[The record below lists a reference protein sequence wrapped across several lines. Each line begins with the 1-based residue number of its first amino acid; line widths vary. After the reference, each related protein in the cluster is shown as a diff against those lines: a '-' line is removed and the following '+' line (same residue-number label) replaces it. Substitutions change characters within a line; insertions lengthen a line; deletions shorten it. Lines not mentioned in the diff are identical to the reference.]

1 MFKFGITFV
10 VLVAIYLYYVINYV
24 GEDDKREQRSRS
36 VVVVDKD
43 GVSVSQNLE
52 EERGIETQYADKGVS
67 SDSG

>member
-24 GEDDKREQRSRS
+24 GEDDKGEQRSRS
-36 VVVVDKD
+36 VVVVDKG
-43 GVSVSQNLE
+43 GVSVNQNLE
-52 EERGIETQYADKGVS
+52 EEKDIGTQNADKGVS